1 MFAGLQRESQ
11 RLLDSIITMIY
22 FMRGAVS
29 YTEAMN
35 MSFAERAAIST
46 FIENRLEAEKKNPNP
61 VY

>member
-1 MFAGLQRESQ
+1 MFARLQRESKQ
-11 RLLDSIITMIY
+11 LLDGVVTLIY

-35 MSFAERAAIST
+35 MSSSERVLISS
-46 FIENRLEAEKKNPNP
+46 FIENRLEGEKQSPNP